1 MLTTVRPAQ
10 EWPATGSKA
19 SGPMLD
25 SDLAVCVRGLAK
37 HYRNPWTL
45 RVARGLEGL
54 DLDVRRGEVL
64 GILGPNGAGKT
75 TTLKLLTGL
84 LKPSRGNAW
93 LLGVPIEDPRS
104 RMTLGFLPEQPYF
117 YDYLTG
123 LEYLELAAGLSG
135 MPRARAAGHARHW
148 MERVGLGKRPGL
160 KLRKY
165 SKGMLQRL
173 GLAAALVHEPEIL
186 ILDEPMSGLDPYGR
200 HDVRE
205 LILEQHARGVTVLFS
220 SHVLP
225 DVESVADR
233 VVILHRGRLVREAE
247 SGDLRAGTGRVVV
260 RCEGTPLLEIPPAW
274 IGRVARLQGGA
285 SSEFEVSGLEINAVL
300 DWLMRS
306 GAKVQSVTPQGS
318 ALEELF
324 LRATEEDGAAPGG
337 TPAAGDS
344 PGRSAGGEHGRSGNA
359 GTPAGP
365 GESLHAAH
373 DAERTGTA
381 LLHARR
387 ERSVA

>member
-19 SGPMLD
+19 AGPLPD

-93 LLGVPIEDPRS
+93 LLGVPIDDPAS
-104 RMTLGFLPEQPYF
+104 RRPLGFLPEQPYF

-135 MPRARAAGHARHW
+135 LPRDRAAANARHW
-148 MERVGLGKRPGL
+148 IQRVGLGERPGL

-200 HDVRE
+200 RDVRE

-247 SGDLRAGTGRVVV
+247 AADLRAGTGRVLV
-260 RCEGTPLLEIPPAW
+260 RCEGAPLLEIPPAW
-274 IGRVARLQGGA
+274 SGRVRRLPGGA

-306 GAKVQSVTPQGS
+306 GAKVQAVVPQGS
-318 ALEELF
+318 ALEALF
-324 LRATEEDGAAPGG
+324 LSATEEGASESNGAPGTAPASRRAAGEGRGSWGAARDSSESERDAAQPLDPGA
-337 TPAAGDS
+337 PQ
-344 PGRSAGGEHGRSGNA
+344 
-359 GTPAGP
+359 
-365 GESLHAAH
+365 
-373 DAERTGTA
+373 
-381 LLHARR
+381 ARR

>member
-1 MLTTVRPAQ
+1 
-10 EWPATGSKA
+10 
-19 SGPMLD
+19 MLD
-25 SDLAVCVRGLAK
+25 ADLAVCVRGLAK

-75 TTLKLLTGL
+75 TTLKLLAGL

-93 LLGVPIEDPRS
+93 LLGVPIDDPRS
-104 RMTLGFLPEQPYF
+104 RGPLGFLPEQPYF

-123 LEYLELAAGLSG
+123 LEYLQLAAGLSG
-135 MPRARAAGHARHW
+135 LPRDRAAANARHW
-148 MERVGLGKRPGL
+148 MDRVGLGERTGL

-200 HDVRE
+200 RDVRE

-247 SGDLRAGTGRVVV
+247 SGDLRDGSGRVLV
-260 RCEGTPLLEIPPAW
+260 RCEGAPLLEIPPGW
-274 IGRVARLQGGA
+274 NGRVTRRPGGA
-285 SSEFEVSGLEINAVL
+285 SSEFEVRGLEINPVL
-300 DWLMRS
+300 DWLLRC
-306 GAKVQSVTPQGS
+306 GAKVQSVTPLGS

-324 LRATEEDGAAPGG
+324 LSATAEDADASDGA
-337 TPAAGDS
+337 PAAGDAS
-344 PGRSAGGEHGRSGNA
+344 VHP
-359 GTPAGP
+359 
-365 GESLHAAH
+365 
-373 DAERTGTA
+373 
-381 LLHARR
+381 RR
-387 ERSVA
+387 GRSVA